1 MARFTFL
8 DYSVVV
14 VYLVATV
21 AIGLY
26 FSKRQK
32 TIEDYFVAGRS
43 APTWAVAI
51 SAIATGLSA
60 ISYLGVPAWV
70 YENDIQLNAA
80 IILLPFSMLLVIYL
94 FVPVLARMRL
104 LTIYEYLEQRF
115 DVATRSVASA
125 LFLVLRGGWLAI
137 GIFAQSALL
146 ATISGIPLWACIA
159 IVGALTG
166 VAVLAYGVG
175 GVHWD
180 TVAHKLVLPLIA
192 GPFLALAATAAILT
206 VWRPGSRGV
215 RDCACIV
222 SPTLVPI
229 TAMSSGGVVRIAI
242 TGPQVIVAT
251 SAECARERP
260 TAVRVTLDHLHWLT
274 SGATSFARGL
284 NDAPKIVALVIAGSL
299 LSGGAI
305 ATSWWFAV
313 VTLAMV
319 AGSLFGGLR
328 VTRVLAEKVT
338 PMDHR
343 EGFSANLVT
352 ATLVGLAAY
361 KGLPLST
368 THVSTGAIL
377 GAGVTRKAAIDWKT
391 VRHLLLAWIVTVPA
405 AAVLGMIAY
414 VVVRWIG

>member
-1 MARFTFL
+1 MFIAFANGQNDVSKGIATLVGSGVTGYRRAILWGSVWTGLGGLAGAILGTAMISTFGR
-8 DYSVVV
+8 
-14 VYLVATV
+14 
-21 AIGLY
+21 GLL
-26 FSKRQK
+26 SP
-32 TIEDYFVAGRS
+32 DV
-43 APTWAVAI
+43 APTYAA
-51 SAIATGLSA
+51 ALAT
-60 ISYLGVPAWV
+60 ILGAASWV
-70 YENDIQLNAA
+70 
-80 IILLPFSMLLVIYL
+80 
-94 FVPVLARMRL
+94 
-104 LTIYEYLEQRF
+104 TI
-115 DVATRSVASA
+115 ATRSSLPVS
-125 LFLVLRGGWLAI
+125 
-137 GIFAQSALL
+137 
-146 ATISGIPLWACIA
+146 TTHA
-159 IVGALTG
+159 IVGSLTG

-175 GVHWD
+175 GVHWE

-206 VWRPGSRGV
+206 GWRPGSRGV

-242 TGPQVIVAT
+242 TGPQVVVAT

-260 TAVRVTLDHLHWLT
+260 AAVRVTLDHLHWLT

-319 AGSLFGGLR
+319 TGSLFGGLR

-414 VVVRWIG
+414 VAVRWIG